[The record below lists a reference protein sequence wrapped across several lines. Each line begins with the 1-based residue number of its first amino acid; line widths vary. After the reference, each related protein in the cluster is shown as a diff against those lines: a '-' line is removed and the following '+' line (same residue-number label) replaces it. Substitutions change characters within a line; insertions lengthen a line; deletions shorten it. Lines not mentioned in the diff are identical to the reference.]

1 MWIDPAKSMIYI
13 NCKIPIRAQCS
24 VQDRA
29 SQVLFSNPIIMKIIK
44 PILPTLLKKEDS
56 SGEAKYFKAINK
68 IVLDKEHKLTVIKT
82 SSLSNTSIII
92 SYSLIMIIHLMEF
105 LTYKDH
111 QNNYYQQPMILISKL
126 IGSSYKF
133 QVKYSIQ
140 RETLRKITFININ

>member
-29 SQVLFSNPIIMKIIK
+29 SQVLFSNPIITKIAK
-44 PILPTLLKKEDS
+44 LILPTLLKKEDFS
-56 SGEAKYFKAINK
+56 EEAKYFKAINK
-68 IVLDKEHKLTVIKT
+68 IVLDREHKLTVIKT
-82 SSLSNTSIII
+82 PSLSNTSIII

-111 QNNYYQQPMILISKL
+111 QNNYYQQPMILISKP
-126 IGSSYKF
+126 IGSSYKS
-133 QVKYSIQ
+133 QVKFSIQ
-140 RETLRKITFININ
+140 RETLRKITFISIN